1 MSLNPPS
8 IVDESECQLRVMAAA
23 SGIRRH
29 VDLLQWLQG
38 DLQNFVPHDIMVAA
52 WGDFQRG
59 LTHFDIAS
67 PISEVRTA
75 QAHAETLSPL
85 LQRLFAHWSESG
97 KLPCILELGAS
108 AFVADAAT
116 VNCAVGGALKRMRSS
131 LVHGIKDER
140 GRHDCLYVMFSATT
154 THQDSHRKAMSLF
167 LPSIDAALR
176 QVSHLPHQQDRRCWP
191 AVIGAREGSINPI
204 GTLATVIDNAANE
217 DDKLLSP
224 REQEIMEW
232 VRKGKTNYEVGL
244 ILDISAFTVKNHL
257 QRIYKKLGVFNRT
270 QASTFAGKQAGNAR
284 K

>member
-8 IVDESECQLRVMAAA
+8 IVDESACQLRVMTAAA
-23 SGIRRH
+23 GIRRH

-38 DLQNFVPHDIMVAA
+38 DLQNFVPHEIMVAA

-67 PISEVRTA
+67 PISGVRTA
-75 QAHAETLSPL
+75 DAHSETLSPL
-85 LQRLFAHWSESG
+85 LQKLFAHWSASG
-97 KLPCILELGAS
+97 SLPCILEAGTAGFLAE
-108 AFVADAAT
+108 VAKVD
-116 VNCAVGGALKRMRSS
+116 CAVGGALKRMRSS

-140 GRHDCLYVMFSATT
+140 GQHDCLYVLFSATT
-154 THQDSHRKAMSLF
+154 MHQEAHRELIGLF

-176 QVSHLPHQQDRRCWP
+176 QVAHLPQQQDRRGWS
-191 AVIGAREGSINPI
+191 AMIGTREGAINTIAPL
-204 GTLATVIDNAANE
+204 GTAVDNAANE

-224 REQEIMEW
+224 RELEIMEW

-270 QASTFAGKQAGNAR
+270 QASGVAGKYAGHAR

>member
-8 IVDESECQLRVMAAA
+8 IVDESACQLRVMAAA
-23 SGIRRH
+23 AGIRRH

-38 DLQNFVPHDIMVAA
+38 DLQNFVPHEIMVAA
-52 WGDFQRG
+52 WGDFQLG

-67 PISEVRTA
+67 PISGVRTVD
-75 QAHAETLSPL
+75 AHSETMSPL
-85 LQRLFAHWSESG
+85 LQKLFAHWSASG
-97 KLPCILELGAS
+97 GLPCILEAGA
-108 AFVADAAT
+108 AGFLAEVAKVD
-116 VNCAVGGALKRMRSS
+116 CAVGGALKRMRSS

-140 GRHDCLYVMFSATT
+140 GQHDCLYVLFSATT
-154 THQDSHRKAMSLF
+154 THQETHRQSISLF

-176 QVSHLPHQQDRRCWP
+176 QVAHLPQQQDRRGWS
-191 AVIGAREGSINPI
+191 AMIGTREGAINTIAPL
-204 GTLATVIDNAANE
+204 GTAVDNAANE

-270 QASTFAGKQAGNAR
+270 QASGVAGKYAGHAR